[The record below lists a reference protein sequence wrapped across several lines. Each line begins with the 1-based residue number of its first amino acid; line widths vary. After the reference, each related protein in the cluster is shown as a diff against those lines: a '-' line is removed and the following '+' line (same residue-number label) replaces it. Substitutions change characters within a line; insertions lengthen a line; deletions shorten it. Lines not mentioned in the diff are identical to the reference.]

1 MYLKKIQK
9 IIANKMGIDPSEV
22 EPASHFEEDLNMGD
36 LEFMELIE
44 SLEDEYDV
52 ELTDLCEGIE
62 TVEDLITILTEEL
75 E

>member
-9 IIANKMGIDPSEV
+9 IISNRMGI
-22 EPASHFEEDLNMGD
+22 EPEEIEPTSHFEEDLNMGE
-36 LEFMELIE
+36 LELMGLIE
-44 SLEDEYDV
+44 ELEKEFSLE
-52 ELTDLCEGIE
+52 LKDLCENVE

>member
-9 IIANKMGIDPSEV
+9 LISQQMGTDPEEI
-22 EPASHFEEDLNMGD
+22 EPASHFQEDLNMGE
-36 LEFMELIE
+36 LEFMELLVALE
-44 SLEDEYDV
+44 EEYTLELREYLED
-52 ELTDLCEGIE
+52 LE